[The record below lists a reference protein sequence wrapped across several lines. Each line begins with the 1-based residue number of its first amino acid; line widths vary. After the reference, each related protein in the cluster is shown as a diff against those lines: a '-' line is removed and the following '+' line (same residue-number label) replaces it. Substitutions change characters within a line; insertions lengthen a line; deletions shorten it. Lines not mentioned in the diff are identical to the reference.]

1 MLEAVGHAVSRLI
14 RIRYGAMMLPRG
26 LKRGAWMELDD
37 RDIQALLKA
46 VGAERTVKPI
56 ERASAGGGGAGRAS
70 PPNRRSGGRTG
81 SGAREG
87 AGIFARAAGA
97 GPSAQGGGREKAQAQ
112 PDPLKTS
119 VGYIG
124 VDSLSRQR
132 QEQRKAGR
140 SGPPGGSATPTG
152 RGGRR

>member
-1 MLEAVGHAVSRLI
+1 
-14 RIRYGAMMLPRG
+14 
-26 LKRGAWMELDD
+26 MELDD

-46 VGAERTVKPI
+46 AGAERSVK
-56 ERASAGGGGAGRAS
+56 ASEHGSGPGRTAGKPSPQDRRTGGRA
-70 PPNRRSGGRTG
+70 G
-81 SGAREG
+81 SAENV
-87 AGIFARAAGA
+87 GIFARAAAISPAARGK
-97 GPSAQGGGREKAQAQ
+97 AQGGRENTQAQ

-140 SGPPGGSATPTG
+140 GGPPGNRSAPPG

>member
-1 MLEAVGHAVSRLI
+1 
-14 RIRYGAMMLPRG
+14 
-26 LKRGAWMELDD
+26 MELDD

-46 VGAERTVKPI
+46 AGAERSVKTS
-56 ERASAGGGGAGRAS
+56 ERAIAPGRGTGRAAA
-70 PPNRRSGGRTG
+70 PDRRPGGR
-81 SGAREG
+81 
-87 AGIFARAAGA
+87 AGIFARAAATSSGVP
-97 GPSAQGGGREKAQAQ
+97 GRAQGERENSQVQ

-132 QEQRKAGR
+132 QDQRKAGR
-140 SGPPGGSATPTG
+140 GGPPGGRAAPTG